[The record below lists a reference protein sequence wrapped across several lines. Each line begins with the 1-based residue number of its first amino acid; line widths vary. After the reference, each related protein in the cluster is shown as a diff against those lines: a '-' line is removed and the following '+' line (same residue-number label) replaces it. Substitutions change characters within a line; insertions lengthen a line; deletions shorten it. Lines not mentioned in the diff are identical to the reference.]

1 MTVRAA
7 TVDDATG
14 VAAVHVTSWRAA
26 YAELLPAAHLATMS
40 VSDRS
45 VTWRATLD
53 ALPADQRVHVA
64 ELNGQVVG
72 FARTGP
78 SRDDDAGGAVA
89 ELRALYLL
97 PELWG
102 QGRGRLLH
110 DHAASRWRGG
120 DGRSANEGT
129 LWVLGANKGARGFYK
144 ACGWVDDKMAMSRW
158 NDAVRLDVVRYRLA
172 LGPED

>member
-14 VAAVHVTSWRAA
+14 VAAVHVASWRAA
-26 YAELLPAAHLATMS
+26 YAGLLPAAHLAAMS
-40 VSDRS
+40 ASDRS
-45 VTWRATLD
+45 ATWRATLE

-64 ELNGQVVG
+64 ELHGRVVG

-110 DHAASRWRGG
+110 DHAVSRWRGG

-129 LWVLGANKGARGFYK
+129 LWVLGANEGARGFYQ
-144 ACGWVDDKMAMSRW
+144 ACGWVDDEMAMTRW
-158 NDAVRLDVVRYRLA
+158 NDGVRLDVVRYRLP
-172 LGPED
+172 LGPEE